1 MLLRLL
7 RPECKS
13 IVVESAHRYWQLTL
27 YHMIKNIT
35 LSILKVFADDN
46 LNVGQMI
53 KFDSDE
59 VKHCWKERIY
69 PFSDSVFYNFDY
81 LNNILFVVCKCFQQ
95 V

>member
-59 VKHCWKERIY
+59 VKHLLERKNL
-69 PFSDSVFYNFDY
+69 P
-81 LNNILFVVCKCFQQ
+81 LF
-95 V
+95 